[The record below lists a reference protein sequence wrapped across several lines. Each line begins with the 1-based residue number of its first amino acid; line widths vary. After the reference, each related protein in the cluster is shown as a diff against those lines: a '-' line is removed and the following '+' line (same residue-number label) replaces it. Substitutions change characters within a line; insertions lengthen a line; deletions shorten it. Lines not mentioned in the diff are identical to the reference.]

1 MSLRSKTIFR
11 LAAGALAAAV
21 VLAAPSAHAEG
32 AGPFEI
38 LAGSWSG
45 NGAISTS
52 DGVHERVRC
61 VAKYVSQGGGHSL
74 GIDLRCASDSYKVE
88 FSGSIVLTGDA
99 LSGNW
104 FESTRRVGGKISGR
118 ASGNLIDIRA
128 DGDTFTALLAIKT
141 QGTHQTFSMS
151 SPGAKLSQFSI
162 ALNRAPR

>member
-1 MSLRSKTIFR
+1 MSLRSKTTFR
-11 LAAGALAAAV
+11 LSAGALAAAV
-21 VLAAPSAHAEG
+21 VLATPSTHAEG

-45 NGAISTS
+45 NGVFNTS

-61 VAKYVSQGGGHSL
+61 IAKYVSKNDGHSL

-88 FSGSIVLTGDA
+88 FTSSIVQTGDA

-104 FESTRRVGGKISGR
+104 FETTRRVGGKISGR
-118 ASGNLIDIRA
+118 ANGNQIDFRA
-128 DGDTFTALLAIKT
+128 DGDTFTAILSVKT
-141 QGTHQTFSMS
+141 QGSHQMFSMS

-162 ALNRAPR
+162 ALNRAAR